1 MNRKFMALA
10 GALVA
15 LCLLSVAAQAQGR
28 AQLSL
33 FATLGG
39 NPDSYHMTEAPDG
52 SYFVANFSSS
62 SLVRLSASGTVLERM
77 NTGFIFTTSVVFL
90 SNDVGYTTCNPA
102 PFASRGF
109 CLSGRS
115 GCPRGEGVSPGN
127 INGVSVPRYALGAD
141 GLTSQSFFISNG
153 GTGQILRVIPSSRSV
168 TTVAGGFTIA
178 SVSRDTR
185 GPEQI
190 AYNRATRTL
199 FVADSGQNTVVA
211 VDEQTGSRTV
221 IRSGLNY
228 PFGLALLPNGNLLV
242 ANRGDGT
249 LTEISQQG
257 QLTGTYDTGQGAN
270 ALRGLTVNSR
280 GEIFII
286 ADRTQTIW
294 RVTLPVVQSVA
305 NASAASYRTDALARE
320 IITAAFGTSL
330 ATATEA
336 ATQLPLPTIL
346 AGTTVSVRDSAG
358 VERNAPLF
366 FVSPTQVNYLIPPD
380 TAAGAAVVTI
390 TSGSGALS
398 GGAVQIAGV
407 APGLFT
413 ADASGAGAPAGFALR
428 VRGDGSQVIEPL
440 AQFDPAQNRFVAV
453 PVDLSS
459 ETDQVFLVLFGTGL
473 RFHGNL
479 AGVTARIGGA
489 NVEVLFAGAQGGFA
503 GLDQINLRLPR
514 TLAGRGEADLEL
526 SVNGLSAN
534 PVRINIR

>member
-1 MNRKFMALA
+1 MNRRWMVLA
-10 GALVA
+10 GVLVS
-15 LCLLSVAAQAQGR
+15 LCLSGVEAQAQ
-28 AQLSL
+28 AQLTM
-33 FATLGG
+33 FAALGG

-62 SLVRLSASGTVLERM
+62 SLVRLSSSGAVLERM

-90 SNDVGYTTCNPA
+90 SSDVGYTTCNPA

-153 GTGQILRVIPSSRSV
+153 GTGQLLRITPSSRSV
-168 TTVAGGFTIA
+168 AVVTGGFTVA

-211 VDEQTGSRTV
+211 VDELTGGRTV
-221 IRSGLNY
+221 IRGGLNY

-257 QLTGTYDTGQGAN
+257 QLIGSYDTGQGAN

-280 GEIFII
+280 GEIFVIV
-286 ADRTQTIW
+286 DRTQTIW

-320 IITAAFGTSL
+320 TITAAFGAAL

-336 ATQLPLPTIL
+336 ATQLPLPETL
-346 AGTTVSVRDSAG
+346 AGTRVLVRDSAG
-358 VERNAPLF
+358 VERTAPLF
-366 FVSPTQVNYLIPPD
+366 FVSPTQVNYLMPDD
-380 TAAGAAVVTI
+380 TAAGAARVTI

-398 GGAVQIAGV
+398 VGTVQIAGV

-428 VRGDGSQVIEPL
+428 VRSDGSQSVEPL
-440 AQFDPAQNRFVAV
+440 AQFDPAQNRFVTT

-473 RFHGNL
+473 RFHDNVS
-479 AGVTARIGGA
+479 GVTARLGSA
-489 NVEVLFAGAQGGFA
+489 NVEVLFAGAQGSFA

-514 TLAGRGEADLEL
+514 ALAGTGEADLEL
-526 SVNGLSAN
+526 AVNGQAAN
-534 PVRINIR
+534 PVRINLR